1 MEMTLRRVSRKTPRP
16 GAEAGFSMIEALIAA
31 AILLMIALGLLPLF
45 SRSIMDNSNGNDLT
59 QGSNH
64 GRAQLE
70 ELIQVPFNNEAVTVP
85 GGAEM
90 LEVVDSWAQGE
101 PDESNDEDE
110 GWWPDEPSD
119 KGTVL
124 WRRTTRVRQFSVT
137 SLADGR
143 LEDDE
148 SLAGGTQANFVQ
160 LKQVEVELE
169 NEKSD
174 SILGGTRQIVFRVIK
189 F

>member
-1 MEMTLRRVSRKTPRP
+1 MEMKSRRAPQ
-16 GAEAGFSMIEALIAA
+16 AGFSMIESLIAA

-64 GRAQLE
+64 GKTQLE

-85 GGAEM
+85 GGANE
-90 LEVVDSWAQGE
+90 LEVVNSWAQGD
-101 PDESNDEDE
+101 PDETNDADE
-110 GWWPDEPSD
+110 GWWPPDPTD

-124 WRRTTRVRQFSVT
+124 WTRTTRVRQYSVS
-137 SLADGR
+137 SLEDGR
-143 LEDDE
+143 LVDGEA
-148 SLAGGTQANFVQ
+148 LPGGIQANFVH

-169 NEKSD
+169 NAKSD
-174 SILGGTRQIVFRVIK
+174 SILGGTRQVTFRVLK
-189 F
+189 PF